1 MCLDPQEASGPF
13 CVGNGTGDR
22 VNRVSIRKV
31 HATQSNVYIVKGFN
45 AKSRNYSFNIQELL
59 GEIFLQ

>member
-1 MCLDPQEASGPF
+1 M
-13 CVGNGTGDR
+13 GNGTGDR